1 MKETGVSLFTK
12 VGSYSNDVFPSSAAT
27 MLTNLKALI
36 THLKHTTALQFQQKG
51 TQLFSTCVTSGD
63 LTDVLLISRKEI
75 IDRQSV
81 LKQYLLQLSSRQ
93 RIWCSY
99 SQVQIQILT

>member
-36 THLKHTTALQFQQKG
+36 THLKHTTALQFQQKVRN
-51 TQLFSTCVTSGD
+51 TVIQHL
-63 LTDVLLISRKEI
+63 R
-75 IDRQSV
+75 
-81 LKQYLLQLSSRQ
+81 Y
-93 RIWCSY
+93 IW
-99 SQVQIQILT
+99 